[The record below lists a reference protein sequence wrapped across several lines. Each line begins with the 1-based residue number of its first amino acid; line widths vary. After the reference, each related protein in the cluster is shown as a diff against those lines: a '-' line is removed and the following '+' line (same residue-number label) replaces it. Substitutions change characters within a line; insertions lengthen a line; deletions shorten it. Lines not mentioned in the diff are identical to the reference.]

1 MARFLSFLTSP
12 QTNKIEELK
21 DDKLL
26 NKTESDL
33 FETLNVIGA
42 QYAMYSGF
50 TKDSKEDLDK
60 CEKDTILITSKILEY
75 LLKRELIDVRYLDKI
90 IEKYIDNIESEN
102 SNVIG
107 SIQNNSDDDE
117 LKLDIEKLNSDGIN
131 NYDVD
136 DNSKNDDMD
145 DDDMDDDMGDGR
157 NDDMGDGRNDDMG
170 DGRNDD
176 MGDGRNDDMGDGRND
191 DMGDGRNDDMG
202 EGRNDDI
209 NKPINYD
216 KRIDNVKDT
225 ELINKNPPAPNAPIP
240 ILNQLPIPTNNES
253 PNQAGGVEI
262 DKKAPIIQKKFLR
275 VPSNI
280 NLIETDKEKKRSIC
294 IGIAEYYYTIAK
306 LVKVIHE
313 VLYSTGEFDDKKGSK
328 DNRFNGVC
336 RRRLNILFSLKR
348 GLSGNMLDGRTLIQK
363 EGCKNPQILNDT
375 DFEKLDELYYDDYD
389 LEKGEFNK
397 MTEKTKKQYKKDV
410 ENMLNGFSKNLNIT
424 NEEKDKIKSFNDIA
438 KLLTTKTFNFKHC
451 NEQYTKKDKEF
462 LNINPFKSNNSAVKK
477 FTDKYSKMYEKELK
491 MNNELM
497 DILNKQIFVIV
508 EKENS
513 KNLLSLQPGLT
524 KKKVLS
530 IIEDLKKKL
539 NNYYI
544 ECNNDFNETIN
555 AYNDLIL
562 KIFQRASEEKEKS
575 LLARIKTKIDNNRKA
590 QEEKKEEEAKQEEK
604 EEEGKQE
611 DVLEI

>member
-145 DDDMDDDMGDGR
+145 DDDMD
-157 NDDMGDGRNDDMG
+157 
-170 DGRNDD
+170 
-176 MGDGRNDDMGDGRND
+176 D

-375 DFEKLDELYYDDYD
+375 DFKKLDELYYDDYD